1 MPPLHDPE
9 VIVRDDFP
17 QQKSSFVSAIFTRQR
32 YFWWVW
38 DDDLDMYQKPWCP
51 VVHIK
56 IAGEWTFIP
65 PKYGIMDFDPSPF

>member
-1 MPPLHDPE
+1 
-9 VIVRDDFP
+9 
-17 QQKSSFVSAIFTRQR
+17 
-32 YFWWVW
+32 
-38 DDDLDMYQKPWCP
+38 MYQKPWCP